1 MKETDLKEII
11 KSQEVND
18 LLTTYSHNI
27 DKLQEAGLLIFTA
40 QKEEEY
46 SISAIYYD
54 KLFYRLCLSISLAV
68 KLIKILNPDINSDEP
83 EEVLY
88 KALLMGKISNYDK
101 WISAYNLGIELQ
113 NSILNSSYEKT
124 LAITIIYEYIGI
136 FVQFMVEMQSV
147 ILDIDSSH
155 ELVCE

>member
-18 LLTTYSHNI
+18 LLTTYSHNV
-27 DKLQEAGLLIFTA
+27 DKLQEAGLLILTA

-54 KLFYRLCLSISLAV
+54 KLFYRLYLSISLTI

-136 FVQFMVEMQSV
+136 FVQFMVEVQSV